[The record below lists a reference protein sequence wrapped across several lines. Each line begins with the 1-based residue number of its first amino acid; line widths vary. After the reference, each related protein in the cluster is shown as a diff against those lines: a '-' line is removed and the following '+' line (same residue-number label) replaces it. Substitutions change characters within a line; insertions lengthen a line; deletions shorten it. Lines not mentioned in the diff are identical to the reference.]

1 MKRLLYITCFL
12 LLVFFAAAKNVQK
25 GYIHN
30 NQHLSGSHILGNDQS
45 VSQNDL
51 VVFADINDD
60 SYSEDIEDIDL
71 GDYGFDHLAFLDS
84 NAVFSFIFS
93 QQSYKSALYANGS
106 HQIVHAATIPLYILF
121 HSMIIPSAN

>member
-30 NQHLSGSHILGNDQS
+30 NQHLSGSHILGNAQS
-45 VSQNDL
+45 VSQNDSF
-51 VVFADINDD
+51 VFADINDD

-84 NAVFSFIFS
+84 NAVFSFICS
-93 QQSYKSALYANGS
+93 QQSYNSALYVNGS

>member
-1 MKRLLYITCFL
+1 
-12 LLVFFAAAKNVQK
+12 VFFAAAKNVQK

-30 NQHLSGSHILGNDQS
+30 NQHLSGSHILGSDQS
-45 VSQNDL
+45 VSQNDSA
-51 VVFADINDD
+51 VFADINDE

-71 GDYGFDHLAFLDS
+71 GDYGFDHFAFLDS
-84 NAVFSFIFS
+84 NAVFSFICS

>member
-1 MKRLLYITCFL
+1 
-12 LLVFFAAAKNVQK
+12 VFFAAAKNVQK
-25 GYIHN
+25 VYIHN
-30 NQHLSGSHILGNDQS
+30 NQHLFGSHILGNDQS

-51 VVFADINDD
+51 AVFADINDE

-71 GDYGFDHLAFLDS
+71 ADYGFDHFAFLDS

-93 QQSYKSALYANGS
+93 QQSYKPALYANGS

>member
-12 LLVFFAAAKNVQK
+12 LLVFFAAAKNVPK
-25 GYIHN
+25 VHIHN

-45 VSQNDL
+45 VSQNDSA
-51 VVFADINDD
+51 VFADINDE

-71 GDYGFDHLAFLDS
+71 GDYGFDHFAFLDS

>member
-25 GYIHN
+25 VHIHN

-45 VSQNDL
+45 VSQNDS

-71 GDYGFDHLAFLDS
+71 GDYGFDHFAFLDS